1 MCDAE
6 RKERPWRLYVKRR
19 VHLKLL
25 IYDSLLQL

>member
-1 MCDAE
+1 MCEAE
-6 RKERPWRLYVKRR
+6 REGRHLRLYVKRR